1 MTYKLFWIFILF
13 SVSIRAQDTVLVKII
28 TSPNP
33 IRELITDSYGRIYVK
48 TTKGVFEFDGENFLE
63 TDIKLPVNETMVYYE
78 GQITTTEALNRKGI
92 HFNYN
97 HKNDEWSEKVGS
109 QFGVAKVM
117 SNTGIYWVLS
127 QHKFLYGF
135 KILNNFNNSFH
146 DLSTRGLYFD
156 GEKLWVATYKGVFRG
171 DVRMFPD
178 ILEYSSTN
186 FSLFNDQLYFG
197 GNRDVYRYD
206 FEKDK
211 LEVVLL
217 ENGLKR
223 IGEVSVLVEFK
234 GDLWIGG
241 TEAIGKYDA
250 NGLQIKHSGLKVNN
264 LNKIFQK
271 LWISAD
277 QGLFYL
283 EESNPDEL
291 KEVKGLKNV
300 TGAFEFGEKVLL
312 TSYHGLWEYD
322 LKTGGL
328 KNLLT
333 GTPYADTETT
343 GVLGDNA
350 GNLWIATSE
359 GILCLRILSGEII
372 RYLENYEFN
381 RRSYLK
387 LGNSIYFGAV
397 QGLVQFNYEDFIKS
411 QIPQTSVQRD
421 VPQNNK
427 MPFGYWMIFATA
439 LITLGGSF
447 IYFKITRRKDFNEKI
462 NQLKDEE
469 LPEGNLTF
477 EKMEAYILEHIDT
490 VNVDQLRMATGMS
503 KYAFYMGFERYFG
516 KTPKE
521 VIFEIKQAV
530 AQQKRKEFL
539 TNRKK

>member
-1 MTYKLFWIFILF
+1 MERFKREGDGFTRINNGTSYI
-13 SVSIRAQDTVLVKII
+13 IRIV
-28 TSPNP
+28 P
-33 IRELITDSYGRIYVK
+33 
-48 TTKGVFEFDGENFLE
+48 
-63 TDIKLPVNETMVYYE
+63 
-78 GQITTTEALNRKGI
+78 
-92 HFNYN
+92 
-97 HKNDEWSEKVGS
+97 
-109 QFGVAKVM
+109 
-117 SNTGIYWVLS
+117 
-127 QHKFLYGF
+127 
-135 KILNNFNNSFH
+135 
-146 DLSTRGLYFD
+146 
-156 GEKLWVATYKGVFRG
+156 
-171 DVRMFPD
+171 
-178 ILEYSSTN
+178 
-186 FSLFNDQLYFG
+186 
-197 GNRDVYRYD
+197 
-206 FEKDK
+206 
-211 LEVVLL
+211 LEVVIL

-241 TEAIGKYDA
+241 TEALGRYDA
-250 NGLQIKHSGLKVNN
+250 NGLQIKHSGLKINN

-271 LWISAD
+271 LWLSAD
-277 QGLFYL
+277 QGLYYL
-283 EESNPDEL
+283 EESNPEEI

-312 TSYHGLWEYD
+312 TSFHGLWEYD
-322 LKTGGL
+322 LKKGGL

-359 GILCLRILSGEII
+359 DILCLRILSGEII

-387 LGNSIYFGAV
+387 LGNIIYFGAV
-397 QGLVQFNYEDFIKS
+397 QGLVQFNYEDIIKS
-411 QIPQTSVQRD
+411 QNPQAVVQKN
-421 VPQNNK
+421 VPQNAK
-427 MPFGYWMIFATA
+427 FPFGYWMIFATA
-439 LITLGGSF
+439 FFTLGGSF
-447 IYFKITRRKDFNEKI
+447 IYFKISRRKYFNKKI
-462 NQLKDEE
+462 DQLKDEE

-521 VIFEIKQAV
+521 VIFEMKQAV
-530 AQQKRKEFL
+530 AQLKRKEFL